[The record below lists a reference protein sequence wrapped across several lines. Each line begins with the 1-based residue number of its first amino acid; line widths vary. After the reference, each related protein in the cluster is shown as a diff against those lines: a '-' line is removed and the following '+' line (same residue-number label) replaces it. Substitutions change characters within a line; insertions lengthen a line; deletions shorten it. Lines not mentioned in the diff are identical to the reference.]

1 MKDENVKETEKAKRE
16 VKVPSLALSSAI
28 FLCVVAMIML
38 AVLKYGTDI
47 HIVLIFGAILA
58 GIVGVF
64 YLHFEY
70 ETIEKGIIDGIMV
83 GMQAC
88 LILYTVG
95 PLVGTWI
102 SSGVVPSMI
111 YYGLS
116 IISPSIFLF
125 ATLILTSIVSLATGT
140 SWGTSGTVGIALL
153 GIALGLG
160 VPAPLTAG
168 IIISGAYFGDKMSPL
183 SDTTNLA
190 PAVSGTS
197 LFQHIRAMC
206 WTTGPTYVIVDL
218 ITIVIGFKYSSG
230 SLDYTKIADLQA
242 MLSKEFWINPITL
255 IAPIAVIGLSA
266 MRKPALP
273 SLWVGIAIAIGFAM
287 VVQGNSFG
295 DILNIM
301 QNGYTPTFTQEIA
314 DVAED
319 PAKLTALLSKDGL
332 SAMDPKVAV
341 EAAKDVVSLMQR
353 GGLQSMNWTISLI
366 LCAFTFGSVM
376 NICGFLKVIL
386 ETIVKPVRTVGGL
399 ITAVVASCFICDLF
413 LGDQYLSIAVPG
425 TMFQNVVKKTG
436 LHPRMLSR
444 TLEDCGT
451 LVSVLIPWNTCGAY
465 HSTLFNIPTL
475 SYAPYCFLNYLNPLM
490 AILLTYMGIGIF
502 WRGKDGEPVH
512 GGKHLPKELDNG
524 SADMALFR

>member
-1 MKDENVKETEKAKRE
+1 MEQEKKNIQEKEPKI
-16 VKVPSLALSSAI
+16 PSLLVSLLILLA
-28 FLCVVAMIML
+28 VAGMIMA

-47 HIVLIFGAILA
+47 HIVLILGAILA
-58 GIVGVF
+58 GAVGVF
-64 YLHFEY
+64 YLGFKY
-70 ETIEKGIIDGIMV
+70 EAIETGIIDGIMV

-125 ATLILTSIVSLATGT
+125 ATLIICSVVSLATGT

-153 GIALGLG
+153 GIAIGLG
-160 VPAPLTAG
+160 VPAPLTVG

-206 WTTGPTYVIVDL
+206 WTTGPTYVIVVA
-218 ITIVIGFKYSSG
+218 ITLFIGFRYSSG
-230 SLDYTKIADLQA
+230 TLDYTKIEALQLLLA
-242 MLSKEFWINPITL
+242 KEFWISPISL

-273 SLWVGIAIAIGFAM
+273 SLWIGIGIAVGFAF
-287 VVQGNSFG
+287 VQGHTFG

-301 QNGYTPTFTQEIA
+301 QNGYVPTVTADIA
-314 DVAED
+314 NTAED
-319 PAKLTALLSKDGL
+319 QAALAAILTKNGITMDAKVVL
-332 SAMDPKVAV
+332 
-341 EAAKDVVSLMQR
+341 EAAKDIVTLMER

-366 LCAFTFGSVM
+366 LCAFTFGSTM

-386 ETIVKPVRTVGGL
+386 EAIMKPIRTVGGL
-399 ITAVVASCFICDLF
+399 ITAIVFSCFVCDLF
-413 LGDQYLSIAVPG
+413 LGDQYLSIAMPG
-425 TMFQNVVKKTG
+425 TMFKNVVMRTG

-465 HSTLFNIPTL
+465 HSGLFGVSTFA
-475 SYAPYCFLNYLNPLM
+475 YAPYAFLNYLNPLM
-490 AILLTYMGIGIF
+490 AILLTYMGFGIF

-512 GGKHLPKELDNG
+512 GGRHRPKELDDGTDNLIG
-524 SADMALFR
+524 